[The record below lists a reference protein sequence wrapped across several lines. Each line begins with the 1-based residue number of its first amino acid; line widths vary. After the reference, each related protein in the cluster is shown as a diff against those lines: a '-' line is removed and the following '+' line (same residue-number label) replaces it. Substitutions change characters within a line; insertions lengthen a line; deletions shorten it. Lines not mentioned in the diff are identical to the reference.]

1 MQFMIP
7 SRGHWVKVLPSDSR
21 QKDQAQH
28 DRAAVFEDT
37 YDAEGRRQK
46 AAVREKEVCRGRG

>member
-1 MQFMIP
+1 MIP